1 MAALK
6 VREESLS
13 TSFFL
18 LKYFIMD
25 LQKNLLRGWIFCK
38 KMLKNIKVLL
48 EIKENCFC
56 DYLFTCISVTFW

>member
-25 LQKNLLRGWIFCK
+25 LQKNFLRGWIFSK

>member
-25 LQKNLLRGWIFCK
+25 LQKNLLRGWIFSK

-48 EIKENCFC
+48 EIKENCFY

>member
-13 TSFFL
+13 TFFFL

-25 LQKNLLRGWIFCK
+25 LQKNLLRGWIFSK

>member
-25 LQKNLLRGWIFCK
+25 LQKNLLRGWIFSK

>member
-25 LQKNLLRGWIFCK
+25 LQKNLLRGWIFSK
-38 KMLKNIKVLL
+38 KNVEK
-48 EIKENCFC
+48 
-56 DYLFTCISVTFW
+56 Y